1 MGLNDTYVALKGQ
14 ILLMDPI
21 PSLTKVFSHL
31 VQDEKQK
38 KIGVGKK
45 LQVDSTALTTKNNPA
60 KGSAKVKSRCP
71 QCTHYGNLGHVDNK
85 CYNLHGYPPCYKF
98 KSKGQHASSFAINP
112 IVVEDNS
119 NQGVNL
125 THAEYQQLLCWTPIV
140 TLVLRNHKK

>member
-1 MGLNDTYVALKGQ
+1 MSFLMGLNDTYVAVKGQ

-71 QCTHYGNLGHVDNK
+71 QCTHCGNLGHMDNK
-85 CYNLHGYPPCYKF
+85 CYNLHGYPSCYKF
-98 KSKGQHASSFAINP
+98 KSKGQHASSFANNLV
-112 IVVEDNS
+112 VVEDNS

-125 THAEYQQLLCWTPIV
+125 THAEYQQLLC
-140 TLVLRNHKK
+140 